1 MRVKCRFHFT
11 QFCKKFL
18 TEKRRAVF
26 GAKTFAVF
34 APQQTTVF
42 RGKRHYIIRDLLHQ
56 NLLLRIAHIQCW
68 TDVQDTCVDVTEHT
82 VA

>member
-1 MRVKCRFHFT
+1 MRVKCRFHFA
-11 QFCKKFL
+11 QFCKSSSPKTPGCIQRENL
-18 TEKRRAVF
+18 AVL
-26 GAKTFAVF
+26 

-42 RGKRHYIIRDLLHQ
+42 RSQRHHVIRDLLHQ
-56 NLLLRIAHIQCW
+56 NLLLRIAHIQRW

>member
-26 GAKTFAVF
+26 SAKTFAVF
-34 APQQTTVF
+34 TPQQTTVF

-56 NLLLRIAHIQCW
+56 NLLLRIAHIQRR

>member
-26 GAKTFAVF
+26 GTKTFAVF

-42 RGKRHYIIRDLLHQ
+42 RGKRHYVIRDLLHQ
-56 NLLLRIAHIQCW
+56 NLLLRIAHIQRR